1 MRIALCSCWLLAL
14 CACSSGEV
22 DGQGGGLPSNPQA
35 ECHPIG
41 LDERGFRQSPRD
53 VLEAFPS
60 QHDVPLYWVDRK
72 IEDPTVELEQSDV
85 KNESKLSFELT
96 YDDTKD
102 IRECVTRERVCRAGK
117 CMIGGVNT
125 GFISVPVKAKLST
138 EDGVE
143 AEFAMQLVGEAPA
156 ELYPITTPQLQWPH
170 EVDVDDTYA
179 PDPLSSDAKLGQPGF
194 GEFAISTV
202 GYTFLGRFYD
212 SEHGLA
218 LFPTP
223 CGGQLQVSPTELVLG
238 QVESTASMFDSVGVR
253 ELANADD
260 PAMPNVTIEL
270 ATDDMTACYD
280 ALGRYYVDVHVTVA
294 TDNTT
299 FDAVTKVVGR
309 FGTESLAAW
318 EGVCGDISGSAA
330 WSALFDDPTGEQICV
345 AAELQR
351 TEAGIALAAEVSTL
365 DATSAGFRVSYGY
378 QQAQ

>member
-1 MRIALCSCWLLAL
+1 
-14 CACSSGEV
+14 
-22 DGQGGGLPSNPQA
+22 
-35 ECHPIG
+35 

-53 VLEAFPS
+53 VLDAFPS

-72 IEDPTVELEQSDV
+72 LEDSTVDLEHSDV
-85 KNESKLSFELT
+85 KSESKLSFELA
-96 YDDTKD
+96 YDETKD

-125 GFISVPVKAKLST
+125 GFISLPVKVKLST
-138 EDGVE
+138 EDGVA
-143 AEFAMQLVGEAPA
+143 AEFPMQLLGEAPA
-156 ELYPITTPQLQWPH
+156 PMYPITKPQLQWTH

-179 PDPLSSDAKLGQPGF
+179 APVLSSAAKLGEPGF
-194 GEFAISTV
+194 GEFAISTI
-202 GYTFLGRFYD
+202 GYTFVGRFYD
-212 SEHGLA
+212 AAHGLA

-223 CGGQLQVSPTELVLG
+223 CGGQLQLPPTELVLG

-299 FDAVTKVVGR
+299 FDAVTNVVGR
-309 FGTESLAAW
+309 FGTESIAAW
-318 EGVCGDISGSAA
+318 EGVCGDISASAA
-330 WSALFDDPTGEQICV
+330 WSALFADPQGEQICV

-351 TEAGIALAAEVSTL
+351 TEAGIAIAAEVSTL

-378 QQAQ
+378 RQAE